1 MKYDI
6 KFILLYNKMTNINFL
21 DNLVNKINEVR
32 ENEFN
37 NFNLKYDEI
46 IIEKKLVNENSKEYS
61 AYKNNLKKKSLIEK
75 NKPKNFGKKDNI
87 NEDTNTNIDILE
99 DDIFNSNNNLNE
111 NKDEE
116 IKLDL
121 NSLNKEKKLDI
132 INEFLQRKSILLEDS
147 ELSKINDI
155 VNDDNNNFKKYF
167 TISKMYQQI
176 TKISFIKKLENGS
189 YIVDL
194 SENKSRKS
202 KKFFLK

>member
-132 INEFLQRKSILLEDS
+132 INEFLQRKSILLEES

>member
-61 AYKNNLKKKSLIEK
+61 AYKNNLKKKNLIEK

-87 NEDTNTNIDILE
+87 NEDSNTNIDILE

-121 NSLNKEKKLDI
+121 NSLDKEKKLDI
-132 INEFLQRKSILLEDS
+132 INDFLQRKSILLEES
-147 ELSKINDI
+147 ELNKINDI

-194 SENKSRKS
+194 SESKSRKS